1 VETLLSNGA
10 EVDCKEPQSGWQLGG
25 ILWEFMRDIDIYI
38 IFILL
43 RYSETQ
49 KTCNLLQCFLHQKHI
64 ESLGLPDPFPPVN
77 DRWSGDILSLSAF
90 FQQRSPIW

>member
-1 VETLLSNGA
+1 
-10 EVDCKEPQSGWQLGG
+10 
-25 ILWEFMRDIDIYI
+25 MRDIDIYI

-49 KTCNLLQCFLHQKHI
+49 KTCNLLPCFLHQKHI

-77 DRWSGDILSLSAF
+77 DR
-90 FQQRSPIW
+90 